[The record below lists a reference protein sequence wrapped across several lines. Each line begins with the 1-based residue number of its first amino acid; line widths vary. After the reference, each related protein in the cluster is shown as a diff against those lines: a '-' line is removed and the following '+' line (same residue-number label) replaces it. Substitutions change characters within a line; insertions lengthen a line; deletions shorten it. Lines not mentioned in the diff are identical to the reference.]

1 MTIIDLDEY
10 ATIKLRLTDYCNYK
24 CSYCIRR
31 KTIEQEGCMLDD
43 ENCLNYIDDY
53 NRIIDELKAKTNKP
67 VKVDLI
73 GGEVTILPYLSELIG
88 KLKADRINITTNLS
102 RSLPIDSRMSVTASF
117 HPEFTDLD
125 TFFKSVDYYKDKFKN
140 FKVETVSFQ
149 NETHVDEFIKRAK
162 ELNVSYM
169 VEEDL
174 LDTNKTGKACS
185 SNKPK
190 PRYFVN
196 GNYYNTRNEFLK
208 KHGENGWGV
217 LVTNEYCSRDVNY
230 VYIEQGEVS
239 SCTKLIPIKDFHVA
253 DFHKCYRGGGVCS
266 LCGHITLL
274 DSAGFLKTNLQRGI

>member
-31 KTIEQEGCMLDD
+31 KTIKQEGCMLDD
-43 ENCLNYIDDY
+43 ENCLKYVDDY

-73 GGEVTILPYLSELIG
+73 GGEVTILPYLSELIA

-102 RSLPIDSRMSVTASF
+102 RPLPIDSRMSVTASF
-117 HPEFTDLD
+117 HPEYTTLD
-125 TFFKSVDYYKDKFKN
+125 AFFSSVAYYKDKFAN

-149 NETHVDEFIKRAK
+149 NETHVDEFVKRAK

-174 LDTNKTGKACS
+174 LDVSKTGKACS

-190 PRYFVN
+190 PRYLVN
-196 GNYYNTRNEFLK
+196 GNYYSTRNEFLK
-208 KHGENGWGV
+208 KHGENRWGV

-274 DSAGFLKTNLQRGI
+274 DSADFLKN

>member
-43 ENCLNYIDDY
+43 ESCLKYIDDY
-53 NRIIDELKAKTNKP
+53 NRIIDELKAKTSKP

-73 GGEVTILPYLSELIG
+73 GGEVTILPYLSELIT

-102 RSLPIDSRMSVTASF
+102 RPIPIDPRLSVTASF

-125 TFFKSVDYYKDKFKN
+125 TFFKAVDYYKDKFKN
-140 FKVETVSFQ
+140 FKVETVSYG
-149 NETHVDEFIKRAK
+149 EATHVDAFIAKAK
-162 ELNVSYM
+162 ELGVAFM

-174 LDTNKTGKACS
+174 LDANKIGKACS

-190 PRYFVN
+190 PRYLVVEN
-196 GNYYNTRNEFLK
+196 GSDRGKYYNTRNEFLK
-208 KHGENGWGV
+208 KHGTNGWGV
-217 LVTNEYCSRDVNY
+217 LVTEEYCSRDVNY

-239 SCTKLIPIKDFHVA
+239 SCTKLIPVGDFHVA
-253 DFHKCYRGGGVCS
+253 NFHKCYRGGGLCS

-274 DSAGFLKTNLQRGI
+274 DSR

>member
-1 MTIIDLDEY
+1 
-10 ATIKLRLTDYCNYK
+10 
-24 CSYCIRR
+24 
-31 KTIEQEGCMLDD
+31 MLDD
-43 ENCLNYIDDY
+43 ENCLKYIDDY

-73 GGEVTILPYLSELIG
+73 GGEVTILPYLSELIS

-102 RSLPIDSRMSVTASF
+102 RPLPIDRRLSITASF

-125 TFFKSVDYYKDKFKN
+125 TFFESVSYYKDKFKN
-140 FKVETVSFQ
+140 FKIETVSFS
-149 NETHVDEFIKRAK
+149 NATHIDEFIKRAQ
-162 ELNVSYM
+162 EIGVAYM

-190 PRYFVN
+190 PRYLVD

-217 LVTNEYCSRDVNY
+217 MITNEYCSRDVNY

-239 SCTKLIPIKDFHVA
+239 SCNRLTPVKDFHVA
-253 DFHKCYRGGGVCS
+253 DYHKCYRGGGVCS
-266 LCGHITLL
+266 LCGHITIL
-274 DSAGFLKTNLQRGI
+274 DSLNYIERKQR

>member
-43 ENCLNYIDDY
+43 ENCLKYIDDY

-73 GGEVTILPYLSELIG
+73 GGEVTILPYLSELIS

-102 RSLPIDSRMSVTASF
+102 RPLPIDRRLSITASF

-125 TFFKSVDYYKDKFKN
+125 TFFESVSYYKDKFKN
-140 FKVETVSFQ
+140 FKIETVSFS
-149 NETHVDEFIKRAK
+149 NATHIDEFIKRAQ
-162 ELNVSYM
+162 EIGVAYM

-190 PRYFVN
+190 PRYLVD

-217 LVTNEYCSRDVNY
+217 MITNEYCSRDVNY

-239 SCTKLIPIKDFHVA
+239 SCNRLTPVKDFHVA
-253 DFHKCYRGGGVCS
+253 DYHKCYRGGGVCS
-266 LCGHITLL
+266 LCGHITIL
-274 DSAGFLKTNLQRGI
+274 DSLNYIERKQR